1 MPLALV
7 EIMQLKLASALLAQ
21 PRILVLSA
29 LYDMVPVD
37 HLEAAF
43 AMLKGK
49 PVTILYFSS
58 RPHDITLDGWLW
70 LGRKEQRLVA
80 DRDSLDALRNGAGK
94 EAGDA
99 VSR

>member
-1 MPLALV
+1 MISLQEALDAIAARPICLPAEAV
-7 EIMQLKLASALLAQ
+7 
-21 PRILVLSA
+21 PLSA
-29 LYDMVPVD
+29 ACGRLLVQPLYASLDQPPFD
-37 HLEAAF
+37 KAA
-43 AMLKGK
+43 M
-49 PVTILYFSS
+49 
-58 RPHDITLDGWLW
+58 DGWLW